1 MEFKMSFRITGL
13 DPAQFSHLYGMS
25 EEELAKHGA
34 RRKVLTEGVPDR
46 VELREVRAGESAI
59 LLNYVHQPADTPY
72 RSSYA
77 IFVREGAVE
86 SCDTVDVIPD
96 LLKTRLISLRAFSH
110 DHNLAVADV
119 VEGVGLPPLIEKF
132 LSDPAVAYLH
142 AHYAGPGC
150 YAAKIERA

>member
-1 MEFKMSFRITGL
+1 MI
-13 DPAQFSHLYGMS
+13 
-25 EEELAKHGA
+25 EE
-34 RRKVLTEGVPDR
+34 PFYNP
-46 VELREVRAGESAI
+46 S
-59 LLNYVHQPADTPY
+59 DTPY

-96 LLKTRLISLRAFSH
+96 LLETRLMSLRAFSH
-110 DHNLAVADV
+110 DHNLAAADV

-142 AHYAGPGC
+142 AHYARPGC